1 MSVLTIVVGVIAALL
16 FFAAAASKLRAGED
30 SEGMRAHLGV
40 PVSVWKV
47 IALLEIGGGAGLLAG
62 LAVQPLG
69 VAAAGGLILLS
80 VGAVA
85 SHLRVGDGV
94 KKAAPA
100 VLGLVLAAGAG
111 ALLLA

>member
-1 MSVLTIVVGVIAALL
+1 MSVLTIVVGALAALL

-40 PVSVWKV
+40 PDKVWKV
-47 IALLEIGGGAGLLAG
+47 IAPLEIAGGIGLLIG

-69 VAAAGGLILLS
+69 LAAAGGLTLLS
-80 VGAVA
+80 VGAAA

-94 KKAAPA
+94 KGAAPA
-100 VLGLVLAAGAG
+100 LAGLVLAVGAG
-111 ALLLA
+111 ALLLT